1 MISALSLKW
10 RTYKNIGDKKKIL
23 AVSPKEKKASNQRAQ
38 VRLISGVLTA
48 TMTRGV
54 EPSLQKESA
63 VDPGARVRGGQRTQ
77 PQNGRKLA
85 P

>member
-1 MISALSLKW
+1 MFLFP
-10 RTYKNIGDKKKIL
+10 NIGDKKKIL

>member
-1 MISALSLKW
+1 MFLFP
-10 RTYKNIGDKKKIL
+10 NIGDKKKIL
-23 AVSPKEKKASNQRAQ
+23 AVSPKEKKASNQTAH

-48 TMTRGV
+48 TMMRGV